1 MKPYADAP
9 MRRGRQ
15 LLSDGVVV
23 LWVVLWVQLGRVVF
37 HAVDRLAAP
46 GRALQSAGGGLSSS
60 LGDAA
65 GRARDLPIVGSSLA
79 GPLDAAGRAAGQV
92 AGAGGAQQSAVAH
105 LALVLGLVA
114 AVLPIVLML
123 LRWLPQ
129 RVSWVRT
136 ATAAA
141 NSRDQLDEDL
151 MALRALAHR
160 RLCELQRIEPRPG
173 VAYAGGDR
181 TVVARLARLELD
193 ALGLSAR
200 RHVT

>member
-1 MKPYADAP
+1 

-15 LLSDGVVV
+15 LLTDGAVV
-23 LWVVLWVQLGRVVF
+23 LWVALWVQLGRVVF
-37 HAVDRLAAP
+37 HAVDRLAVPAVRYSAP
-46 GRALQSAGGGLSSS
+46 
-60 LGDAA
+60 AA
-65 GRARDLPIVGSSLA
+65 GCPAHSGTLPVGPATCRSSVSSLA
-79 GPLDAAGRAAGQV
+79 GPLDAAGRAPV
-92 AGAGGAQQSAVAH
+92 RVRVRVRVRQSAVAH
-105 LALVLGLVA
+105 LALVLGLVV

-151 MALRALAHR
+151 LALRALTRRPLVRAAAHR
-160 RLCELQRIEPRPG
+160 PRPG

-181 TVVARLARLELD
+181 TVVARARLELD

-200 RHVT
+200 RRVT

>member
-1 MKPYADAP
+1 VRY
-9 MRRGRQ
+9 
-15 LLSDGVVV
+15 
-23 LWVVLWVQLGRVVF
+23 
-37 HAVDRLAAP
+37 
-46 GRALQSAGGGLSSS
+46 QSAGGGLSSS

-79 GPLDAAGRAAGQV
+79 GSLDAAGRAAGQV

-151 MALRALAHR
+151 LALRALAHR

-200 RHVT
+200 RRVT